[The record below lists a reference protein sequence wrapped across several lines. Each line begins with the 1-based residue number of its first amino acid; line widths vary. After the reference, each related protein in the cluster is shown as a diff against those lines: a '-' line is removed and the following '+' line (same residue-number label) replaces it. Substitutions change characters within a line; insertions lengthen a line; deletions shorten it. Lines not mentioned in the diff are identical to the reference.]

1 MAGCARICVMFRP
14 PQNSKHSGGKPS
26 FAACFAVCWAIQHVH
41 SRQLLGPFHAENA
54 PFPLPFADVVPRMAE
69 KKRQVAFILFSP
81 GPLRGLSNGNKY
93 IAGWAIQH
101 VHSFRGTSM
110 DLHQPSKW
118 LTAPNVRPRVPALD
132 PSVRQLIGRHDV
144 LRQGARPMNGFRV
157 VLGVLS
163 GNQPLE

>member
-1 MAGCARICVMFRP
+1 MRDVSSTSKQQAQWRKAQFRGLLCKCV
-14 PQNSKHSGGKPS
+14 GPS
-26 FAACFAVCWAIQHVH
+26 NMCTADNFW
-41 SRQLLGPFHAENA
+41 GPSMPKMRLF
-54 PFPLPFADVVPRMAE
+54 PCPLPMWFQGWRR
-69 KKRQVAFILFSP
+69 KKASCIHPFFPWAASGSFKRKQIY
-81 GPLRGLSNGNKY
+81 RGLGHPTC
-93 IAGWAIQH
+93 AQLQ
-101 VHSFRGTSM
+101 GTSM

-163 GNQPLE
+163 GNQPVE